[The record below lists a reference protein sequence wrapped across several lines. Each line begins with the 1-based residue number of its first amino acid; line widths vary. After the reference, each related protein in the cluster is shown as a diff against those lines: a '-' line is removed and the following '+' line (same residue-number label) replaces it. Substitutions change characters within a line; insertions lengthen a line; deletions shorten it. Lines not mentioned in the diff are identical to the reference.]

1 MRINFHGTVVSNDD
15 AWIYDWFEMDYVSPR
30 SVSRQ
35 LEQANGDDIEL
46 YVNSPGGDVWA
57 GSEIYTI
64 LREYPGNII
73 AKVVGVAASAASVA
87 ICGAKTVFISPTAQV
102 MVHRSAT
109 EARGNKNAFDQTSQ
123 MLNSVDEGIL
133 NAYEAKTG
141 KNREELI
148 ALMDGETF
156 FSAQEAVA
164 NGFADEIMFAHT
176 EKVVA
181 SVASALL
188 PSELINKIKTK
199 LIKANLAPS
208 DLGNVPVNTP
218 TPPVPVASVTTNT
231 QTPKEGEGKM
241 TYEELVAQH
250 PELVDTISQAA
261 VTAERNR
268 ISSLSQMEGA
278 PGAEPFIK
286 AAILSGE
293 TAGDVAMKI
302 VQASAQR
309 QTQEGANRQA
319 DAEASGVNA
328 VANQAPPAKPTDKEK
343 QDAIVAS
350 LAART
355 AAMQKKGG
363 K

>member
-1 MRINFHGTVVSNDD
+1 MRINLYGTIVSNDD
-15 AWIYDWFEMDYVSPR
+15 AWFYAWFDAEHTTPKMISD
-30 SVSRQ
+30 Q
-35 LEQANGDDIEL
+35 LAAAGDTDVEL
-46 YVNSPGGDVWA
+46 YINSPGGDVWA
-57 GSEIYTI
+57 GSEIYTA
-64 LREYPGNII
+64 LKEHGRVT

-87 ICGAKTVFISPTAQV
+87 LCGAAKALIAPTAQV
-102 MVHRSAT
+102 MIHRSST
-109 EARGNKNAFDQTSQ
+109 VTGGNKNAHDEGSQ
-123 MLNSVDEGIL
+123 MLNSVDEGMV
-133 NAYEAKTG
+133 NAYQDKTG
-141 KNREELI
+141 MGREELI
-148 ALMDGETF
+148 ALMDATTF
-156 FSAQEAVA
+156 LDANRAVEL
-164 NGFADEIMFAHT
+164 GFADEKMFAQT
-176 EKVVA
+176 EKVA
-181 SVASALL
+181 ATATLPLMSADFLN
-188 PSELINKIKTK
+188 SFKDK
-199 LIKANLAPS
+199 LIQANLAP
-208 DLGNVPVNTP
+208 GGQARQVTTP
-218 TPPVPVASVTTNT
+218 EPEPVASAPTNT

-268 ISSLSQMEGA
+268 ISSLSAMKGA
-278 PGAEPFIK
+278 PGAEPFIE

-328 VANQAPPAKPTDKEK
+328 VANQAPPAKQTDKEK

-355 AAMQKKGG
+355 AAAMQKKGG